1 MMSPVTSSPSTPAAE
16 LAERA
21 IALGSAALGS
31 STDRNGSVSE
41 LIRLAQNDI
50 ATLEAARSILVQRL
64 QLRSDDHAATAG
76 LNLINAAIGAVGWP
90 DPIAWKPKKWL
101 LPRRF
106 LRSK

>member
-21 IALGSAALGS
+21 IALGS

-50 ATLEAARSILVQRL
+50 ATLEAARSIPVRRL

-76 LNLINAAIGAVGWP
+76 LNLINAAIGTVGWS

>member
-21 IALGSAALGS
+21 IALGS

-41 LIRLAQNDI
+41 LIRLAQNEI

>member
-1 MMSPVTSSPSTPAAE
+1 MMSLVTSSPSTPAAE

-21 IALGSAALGS
+21 IALGS

>member
-21 IALGSAALGS
+21 IALGS